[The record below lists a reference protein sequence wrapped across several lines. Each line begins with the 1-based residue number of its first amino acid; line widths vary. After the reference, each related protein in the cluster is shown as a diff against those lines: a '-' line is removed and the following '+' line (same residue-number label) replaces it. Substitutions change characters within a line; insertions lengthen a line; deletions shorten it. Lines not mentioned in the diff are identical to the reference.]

1 MTIDL
6 QQIKSASYVRS
17 QSFSLR
23 EEDKSGNE
31 LTFSFSS
38 EAPVMRWWG
47 NEVLS
52 HEPGC
57 ANLDRMNDRGAF
69 LFNHNRNVLLGST
82 LKAWVDDSDK
92 RAYVTI
98 QWSSRD
104 DVQGYRQDVNDG
116 HLTHVSF
123 AYDVLEL
130 VETKGSD
137 TYLVT
142 KWECFEVSLVTIP
155 ADPSVGI
162 GRDRDRPIIL
172 GADKPLIIL
181 GATPSSRTHSPGAK
195 TMPTASRIAAERERD
210 RIRAIQILAERHHCE
225 ELAEAAI
232 ENDTPIEQFRLQVL
246 ERISPQQEPIA
257 SASSGIL
264 GLTPSEKKGYSL
276 LKAINA
282 QVSGDWSE
290 AGFERECHR
299 ELQKKGFRS
308 EGLLV
313 PMEALGRSDRASY
326 TVTGNVQGS
335 ASLVETDLDDGSFI
349 QALRKRSLL
358 MNMGVTEMPGLV
370 GNLDIPRQ
378 SSVSTLGWVA
388 ENTNLPEG
396 IPTFDKISLTP
407 KSVGAWCALSR
418 LSMVQ
423 STPGLDQLIIQDF
436 AASLATELDRTGIH
450 GSGFGVEPRGILNT
464 PGIGSV
470 ALGTNGGAPTWDAI
484 VALES
489 LVAQSDADT
498 GNLGYACSAA
508 VRGKLK
514 RTLKS
519 ASANSEFIW
528 KDSEI
533 ENGLGLL
540 NGYRALSS
548 NSIRSNLTKGTGT
561 NLSAI
566 LYGNW
571 AGLVLASW
579 GALSLEVN
587 PYGAGFRKG
596 EIEVRVLMFA
606 DFGVRNP
613 ESFSAITDVITT

>member
-1 MTIDL
+1 MPIDL
-6 QQIKSASYVRS
+6 QQIKSASYCRN
-17 QSFSLR
+17 QTLKLR
-23 EEDKSGNE
+23 AEDVSGDE

-38 EAPVMRWWG
+38 EEPVLRWCG
-47 NEVLS
+47 TEVLS
-52 HEPGC
+52 HEKGC
-57 ANLDRMNDRGAF
+57 ANLDRLNDRGAF
-69 LFNHNRNVLLGST
+69 LFNHDRNKLLGST
-82 LKAWVDDSDK
+82 LKAWLADDK
-92 RAYVTI
+92 RAYVTVR
-98 QWSSRD
+98 WSNRD
-104 DVQGYRQDVNDG
+104 DIQGYRQDVADG

-162 GRDRDRPIIL
+162 GRDRERPL
-172 GADKPLIIL
+172 IL
-181 GATPSSRTHSPGAK
+181 GATPLISRHLGEN
-195 TMPTASRIAAERERD
+195 TMPTAARRAAEEERD
-210 RIRAIQILAERHHCE
+210 RIRAIQILAERHRCE
-225 ELAEAAI
+225 DLGEKAI
-232 ENDTPIEQFRLQVL
+232 EEDTPIEQFRLQVL
-246 ERISPQQEPIA
+246 ERMSPPQQPIA
-257 SASSGIL
+257 RPANPL
-264 GLTPSEKKGYSL
+264 GVGEQDLRSYSITR
-276 LKAINA
+276 AINA
-282 QVSGDWSE
+282 QVTGDWSG
-290 AGFERECHR
+290 AGFEREWHQ
-299 ELQKKGFRS
+299 ELQKQGFRS

-313 PMEALGRSDRASY
+313 PMAALGRADRASY
-326 TVTGNVQGS
+326 TVSGNVSG
-335 ASLVETDLDDGSFI
+335 AGNLVETTLSQEGFI
-349 QALRKRSLL
+349 EALRKRSIL
-358 MNMGVTEMPGLV
+358 MTMGMTELPGLI

-378 SSVSTLGWVA
+378 NGVSALGWIG
-388 ENTNLPEG
+388 ENTDLPESK
-396 IPTFDKISLTP
+396 PTFDKISLVP
-407 KSVGAWCALSR
+407 KTVGCWCALSR
-418 LSMVQ
+418 LSLTQ
-423 STPGLDQLIIQDF
+423 STPALDELIKADF
-436 AASLATELDRTGIH
+436 AQSLATELDRTGIH
-450 GSGFGVEPRGILNT
+450 GSGVGFEPRGVLNT

-470 ALGTNGGAPTWDAI
+470 SLGINGGAPTWDAI
-484 VALES
+484 VGLES
-489 LVAQSDADT
+489 LISQADADT

-533 ENGLGLL
+533 ENGLGRL

-566 LYGNW
+566 VFGNW
-571 AGLVLASW
+571 AGLVMASW

-587 PYGAGFRKG
+587 PYGQGFRKG

-613 ESFSAITDVITT
+613 ESFSAITDVLTT